1 MKVRS
6 QACVGRTQLWAPAVR
21 RSSGTDDG
29 VPPGTLAP
37 SLSVCSLGHEPF
49 TLDVT
54 KQNTRPNPLLGDG
67 VSMPVSR
74 GPTTLCGPH
83 IGGFPPISPLLL
95 HFVYLGPDDVLLEL
109 QAAGHT
115 CVPPLGAAL
124 LSLRAWSLRWT
135 KLGAGSLG
143 APLPSSHGPSPNG
156 GRKPPPRTC
165 RGPQGPPSY

>member
-83 IGGFPPISPLLL
+83 IGGFPPFPPSSSTLCIWDQTMCFWSYRLQDTPASPLW
-95 HFVYLGPDDVLLEL
+95 E
-109 QAAGHT
+109 
-115 CVPPLGAAL
+115 
-124 LSLRAWSLRWT
+124 
-135 KLGAGSLG
+135 
-143 APLPSSHGPSPNG
+143 LPSCHLEPGV
-156 GRKPPPRTC
+156 
-165 RGPQGPPSY
+165 